1 MHPVRLLLAKFIAP
15 VPCLLEAATI
25 LQLFLKEYVEAGV
38 ISVLLVFNAAL
49 GFLHEGRA
57 QATIAALK

>member
-1 MHPVRLLLAKFIAP
+1 VHPVRLLLAKFIAP